1 MGFYKDI
8 EIEIMEW
15 QAQGRSQDE
24 TYIYFKDYV
33 TQEDGTEPAFNNKY
47 WDNKEEGIYVDV
59 VSGEPLFHP
68 QVQVRYR
75 LAVLLPTT

>member
-15 QAQGRSQDE
+15 QARGRNVDE

-33 TQEDGTEPAFNNKY
+33 TREDVKRIFER
-47 WDNKEEGIYVDV
+47 DCDEETV
-59 VSGEPLFHP
+59 
-68 QVQVRYR
+68 
-75 LAVLLPTT
+75 

>member
-15 QAQGRSQDE
+15 QARGRSIDD

-33 TQEDGTEPAFNNKY
+33 SREDVERIFAREC
-47 WDNKEEGIYVDV
+47 DEDLV
-59 VSGEPLFHP
+59 
-68 QVQVRYR
+68 
-75 LAVLLPTT
+75 